1 MDTPASNRSISS
13 ITTAPLSRT
22 QSYTYPFTYPLTRIF
37 NNTTTSPPPP
47 TPSKRSPFPLPKLT
61 RRSRTQQYK
70 TFKSLYVNIEMA
82 DLSHTRSHWQPRP
95 TSPDADYDGDA
106 EDNGAEC
113 ADVDLVTLALCTVD
127 SMEIIRRDTE
137 EKWKGGRSRSG
148 SASASASGC
157 VMGGVKRTVAKM
169 GVSVRN
175 EVRGLV
181 RKLTF

>member
-1 MDTPASNRSISS
+1 MENPALNRSIST
-13 ITTAPLSRT
+13 ITIVALLHA
-22 QSYTYPFTYPLTRIF
+22 QSYTYPLTRVS
-37 NNTTTSPPPP
+37 NATTKSPPPP
-47 TPSKRSPFPLPKLT
+47 PPTSSPKNPFLPIKLT
-61 RRSRTQQYK
+61 RRSRIRQYK
-70 TFKSLYVNIEMA
+70 TFNSSHINIEMSDLNHA
-82 DLSHTRSHWQPRP
+82 SSVKPSLSHLT
-95 TSPDADYDGDA
+95 DADYDGDA

-148 SASASASGC
+148 SASASGNGS
-157 VMGGVKRTVAKM
+157 VMGGVKKTVTNM

-175 EVRGLV
+175 GVKGLA